1 MLKSHMEEIKI
12 EDTKEEIKDEAKNER
27 KKIPETKPQ
36 SLKSTIIIAVIVS
49 VILSSFFGAVFG
61 FMGGKISNK
70 VFSKISQKFNIGQ
83 KGGEYS
89 GSNKEKIVE
98 EDSAVIDVVSKSSPA
113 VVSIVITKDVPRYKS
128 FFEDPFGF
136 FDEMNGSSQGGTE
149 KQKVGGGSGFIVN
162 SNGTIVTNKHVVS
175 DQSADYTVITN
186 DGKEYPA
193 KVLARDPI
201 KDIAV
206 IKIEGENFP
215 TLELGDSD
223 NLKVG
228 QTVIAIGNSLG
239 EFSNS
244 VSKGIISGLQRNVTA
259 GSGFGQ
265 TEQLTNIIQ
274 TDAAINPGNSGGPLL
289 DISGKVIGVN
299 VAMAQGAENV
309 AFSIPSNQIKKIV
322 DQVKDTGKISTPFLG
337 VRTIAVN
344 QEIQKENNLPFNY
357 GALITRGEKITDFAV
372 MPGSPADKAGLVEN
386 DIILEVNGKKVDSKN
401 QLVELISNSN
411 VGDEITLKIW
421 HKGETKEVK
430 VKLEEK
436 K

>member
-1 MLKSHMEEIKI
+1 MEEIKT
-12 EDTKEEIKDEAKNER
+12 EDKKEDILKKEEIKNEQQ
-27 KKIPETKPQ
+27 KIPEAKTL
-36 SLKSTIIIAVIVS
+36 SLKSTITMIIIIS

-61 FMGGKISNK
+61 FMGEKISNK
-70 VFSKISQKFNIGQ
+70 IFSKISQKFNIDQ
-83 KGGEYS
+83 KGENVS
-89 GSNKEKIVE
+89 SQSIEKIVE
-98 EDSAVIDVVSKSSPA
+98 EDSAVIDVVEKSSPA
-113 VVSIVITKDVPRYKS
+113 VVSIVITKDVPKYKS

-136 FDEMNGSSQGGTE
+136 FDEMNGSSQGETE
-149 KQKVGGGSGFIVN
+149 KQKVGGGSGFIV
-162 SNGTIVTNKHVVS
+162 SLNGTIVTNKHVVS
-175 DQSADYTVITN
+175 DQNADYTVITN

-206 IKIEGENFP
+206 IKINGEKFP
-215 TLELGDSD
+215 VLDLGDSD
-223 NLKVG
+223 SLKVG

-265 TEQLTNIIQ
+265 TEQLANIIQ

-322 DQVKDTGKISTPFLG
+322 EQIKNTGKISTPFLG
-337 VRTIAVN
+337 VRSIAVN

-372 MPGSPADKAGLVEN
+372 MPGSPADKAGLMEN
-386 DIILEVNGKKVDSKN
+386 DIILEVNGKKIDSKN
-401 QLVELISNSN
+401 QLIELISNFN
-411 VGDEITLKIW
+411 AGDEITLKIW

-430 VKLEEK
+430 IRLEEK

>member
-1 MLKSHMEEIKI
+1 MEEIKT
-12 EDTKEEIKDEAKNER
+12 EDKKEEILKKEGMKNEQQ
-27 KKIPETKPQ
+27 KISETKTR
-36 SLKSTIIIAVIVS
+36 SLKSTITIIIIVS

-61 FMGGKISNK
+61 FMGEKISNK
-70 VFSKISQKFNIGQ
+70 IFSKISQKFNIDQ
-83 KGGEYS
+83 KGENVS
-89 GSNKEKIVE
+89 SQSIEKIVE
-98 EDSAVIDVVSKSSPA
+98 EDSAVIDVVEKSSPA
-113 VVSIVITKDVPRYKS
+113 VVSIVITKDVPKYKS

-136 FDEMNGSSQGGTE
+136 FDEMNGSSQGETE
-149 KQKVGGGSGFIVN
+149 KQKVGGGSGFIV
-162 SNGTIVTNKHVVS
+162 SLNGTIVTNKHVVS
-175 DQSADYTVITN
+175 DQNADYTVITN

-206 IKIEGENFP
+206 IKINGEKFP
-215 TLELGDSD
+215 VLDLGDSD
-223 NLKVG
+223 SLKVG

-265 TEQLTNIIQ
+265 TEQLANIIQ

-322 DQVKDTGKISTPFLG
+322 EQIKNTGKISTPFLG
-337 VRTIAVN
+337 VRSIAVN

-372 MPGSPADKAGLVEN
+372 MPGSPADKAGLMEN
-386 DIILEVNGKKVDSKN
+386 DIILEVNGKKIDSKN
-401 QLVELISNSN
+401 QLIELISNFN
-411 VGDEITLKIW
+411 AGDEITLKIW

-430 VKLEEK
+430 IRLEEK